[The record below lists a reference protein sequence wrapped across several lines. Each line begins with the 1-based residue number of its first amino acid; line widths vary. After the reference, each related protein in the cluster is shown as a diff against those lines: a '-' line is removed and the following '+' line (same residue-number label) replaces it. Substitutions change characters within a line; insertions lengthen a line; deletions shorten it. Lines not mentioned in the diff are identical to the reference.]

1 MRNACF
7 AFAQLLLSQML
18 MISWLFADDMNAAQV
33 KQIVQE
39 KCVDCHNAV
48 DKSGGVDLGAL
59 LESENF
65 QESIPLWEKLE
76 TVIESGRMPPDT
88 SDPLSDD
95 QRRFFADWFVDQF
108 VLPAGIQH
116 AGHVLPRRLTRDELQ
131 NTLEDVLHLSI
142 RSEVTNSRLHV
153 IPDTL
158 IEKFFPTGVI
168 GESGFSNDAETLSR
182 ESLNLQ
188 KYARCFS
195 LLLSRLDNDSTARE
209 KLFGAATIP
218 LRLDDADADV
228 VLRDFG
234 RSAFRRDLTE
244 LEFTTFKQLYE
255 KKKTTQFEAFK
266 STMLAMLL
274 STPFLYRF
282 EEAVNGQAAVTDQEL
297 AVRLAYFLWSAPPD
311 LELVQLASVN
321 QLQNEDVLMEQVDR
335 MLRDPKRIALS
346 ENLGGEWFDYKKLRQ
361 KSSVDRRSDRMAGFY
376 RTQYEESL
384 LLFDSFLRYNQSVLR
399 IVDADW
405 IFLNRHQAGIYGTQ
419 FAEHQ
424 MQSESSLP
432 PISIHFRSDTQK
444 VSEGT
449 YEYRHAPLTLARRQD
464 PNRFGL
470 ITTGST
476 LSATSTEN
484 RTSPIRRGVWVME
497 RILGREFEVPEDVPD
512 LEETQARVEK
522 ENGKLEFTELLK
534 LHSSQT
540 GCSACHQYIDPVG
553 FALETFDQYG
563 LLRSVQ
569 FSTPKGG
576 EKLKWDPTTISGN
589 YTDRRWGLG
598 EALVLGEKTKIFFNY
613 TKGRHRLDIRNVRL
627 KNLDLELVDE
637 HFGFTGGAKRDNV
650 WEFAIPADAPS
661 TGWELIANVKGDGGN
676 DSHGIIT
683 VIGDD
688 AAANEDVGSQLPR
701 GKPFR
706 SPAELKDVLLSD
718 YQDQVID
725 HAIRRVLAYALG
737 RKLLPI
743 DRVAV
748 DEIKRQIRDDDYRFN
763 ALIKAVVLSYPFRH
777 KEFQ

>member
-1 MRNACF
+1 MRIVRF
-7 AFAQLLLSQML
+7 ALAQWLLSQML
-18 MISWLFADDMNAAQV
+18 MISWLFADDDNAAQV
-33 KQIVQE
+33 SQIVQAR
-39 KCVDCHNAV
+39 CVDCHNAI

-59 LESENF
+59 LESE
-65 QESIPLWEKLE
+65 SIHDSVSLWEKVE
-76 TVIESGRMPPDT
+76 AVIESGRMPPE
-88 SDPLSDD
+88 SSEPLSDD
-95 QRRFFADWFVDQF
+95 QRRLFADWFVDQF
-108 VLPAGIQH
+108 VLPLGIQH

-131 NTLEDVLHLSI
+131 NTLEDVLHVPI

-158 IEKFFPTGVI
+158 IEKFFPAGVI
-168 GESGFSNDAETLSR
+168 GESGFSNDADTLSR
-182 ESLNLQ
+182 EPLNLQ

-195 LLLSRLDNDSTARE
+195 LLLSRLDTDSTARE
-209 KLFGAATIP
+209 KLFGTETIP
-218 LRLDDADADV
+218 LQLNDADADA
-228 VLRDFG
+228 VLRNFG

-244 LEFTTFKQLYE
+244 LEFATFKQLYE
-255 KKKTTQFEAFK
+255 KKKTNQLSAFK
-266 STMLAMLL
+266 SSMLAILL
-274 STPFLYRF
+274 SSPFLYRF
-282 EEAVNGQAAVTDQEL
+282 EEPVDGQAAVTDQEL
-297 AVRLAYFLWSAPPD
+297 AVRLSYFLWSAPPD
-311 LELVQLASVN
+311 SELIKLAAAN
-321 QLQNEDVLMEQVDR
+321 QLQNEDVLIEQVDR
-335 MLRDPKRIALS
+335 MLRDPKRITLS

-384 LLFDSFLRYNQSVLR
+384 LLFDSFLRYDQSVLR

-419 FAEHQ
+419 FVEHQ
-424 MQSESSLP
+424 IQSPSGLP
-432 PISIHFRSDTQK
+432 PISIHFRSEKQK

-522 ENGKLEFTELLK
+522 GNGKLEFAELLK

-553 FALETFDQYG
+553 FTLETFDQYG
-563 LLRSVQ
+563 LARPVQ
-569 FSTPKGG
+569 FGTPQGG
-576 EKLKWDPTTISGN
+576 EKLEWNPTTISGS
-589 YTDRRWGLG
+589 YADREWELG
-598 EALVLGEKTKIFFNY
+598 DSLMPGKQTKVFFNY
-613 TKGRHRLDIRNVRL
+613 TKGRHRLDVRNVRL
-627 KNLDLELVDE
+627 NNASVQLVDE
-637 HFGFTGGAKRDNV
+637 HFGFTGGAKRNNI
-650 WEFAIPADAPS
+650 WEFTIPADAPAG
-661 TGWELIANVKGDGGN
+661 GWKLIANVKGDGGN

-683 VIGDD
+683 VIEGE
-688 AAANEDVGSQLPR
+688 AAAQEDTGSQLPR
-701 GKPFR
+701 GRSFR
-706 SPAELKDVLLSD
+706 SPAELKEVLLSD
-718 YQDQVID
+718 YRDQVID

-743 DRVAV
+743 DRVAI
-748 DEIKRQIRDDDYRFN
+748 DDIKRRIADDGYRFN

>member
-1 MRNACF
+1 MRIVCF
-7 AFAQLLLSQML
+7 ALAQSLLSQML
-18 MISWLFADDMNAAQV
+18 MISWLFADGVNAAQV
-33 KQIVQE
+33 SQIVQD
-39 KCVDCHNAV
+39 KCIDCHNAV
-48 DKSGGVDLGAL
+48 DKNGGVDLGAL
-59 LESENF
+59 LESENI
-65 QESIPLWEKLE
+65 QESILLWEKVE
-76 TVIESGRMPPDT
+76 TVIESGRMPPD
-88 SDPLSDD
+88 SSEPLSDD
-95 QRRFFADWFVDQF
+95 QRRLFAGWFVEQF
-108 VLPAGIQH
+108 VLPGGIQH
-116 AGHVLPRRLTRDELQ
+116 AGHVLPRRLTREELQ
-131 NTLEDVLHLSI
+131 NTLEDVLHLPI

-195 LLLSRLDNDSTARE
+195 LLLSRLDTDSTARE
-209 KLFGAATIP
+209 KLFGTETIP
-218 LRLDDADADV
+218 LHLNDEEADA

-244 LEFTTFKQLYE
+244 LEFTTYKKLYAR
-255 KKKTTQFEAFK
+255 KNTTQFEAFK
-266 STMLAMLL
+266 SSMLAILL
-274 STPFLYRF
+274 SSPFLYRF
-282 EEAVNGQAAVTDQEL
+282 EEPVDGQAPVSDQEL

-321 QLQNEDVLMEQVDR
+321 QLQNEDVLIEQVDR
-335 MLRDPKRIALS
+335 MLRDPKRIALA

-376 RTQYEESL
+376 RTQYEESC
-384 LLFDSFLRYNQSVLR
+384 LLFDSFLRYDQSLLR

-419 FAEHQ
+419 FVEHD
-424 MQSESSLP
+424 MQSELSLP
-432 PISIHFRSDTQK
+432 PISIHFRSMKQK
-444 VSEGT
+444 VSEGS

-497 RILGREFEVPEDVPD
+497 RVLGREFEVPEDVPD

-522 ENGKLEFTELLK
+522 ANVKLEFNELLK
-534 LHSSQT
+534 MHSSQT

-553 FALETFDQYG
+553 FALEVFDQYG
-563 LLRSVQ
+563 LPRPDQ
-569 FSTPKGG
+569 FSTPEGG
-576 EKLKWDPTTISGN
+576 EKLTWDPRTISGN
-589 YTDRRWGLG
+589 YTDRRWELE
-598 EALVLGEKTKIFFNY
+598 EALVAGARTKIFFNY

-627 KNLDLELVDE
+627 KSLDLELVDE
-637 HFGFTGGAKRDNV
+637 HFGFTGGARRDNV
-650 WEFAIPADAPS
+650 WEFTIPADAPGG
-661 TGWELIANVKGDGGN
+661 GWTLIANVKGDGGN

-688 AAANEDVGSQLPR
+688 AAAKEDTGSRLPR
-701 GKPFR
+701 GKSFR

-718 YQDQVID
+718 YRDQVID

-748 DEIKRQIRDDDYRFN
+748 DEIKSRIADDGYRFN
-763 ALIKAVVLSYPFRH
+763 ALIKAVVLSYPFRN
-777 KEFQ
+777 KEFN